1 MKQLIL
7 AFAIILSISISA
19 IAQTTPKDVKNDK
32 QKTELK
38 AHVCTAACKN
48 GKHVYAHS
56 EKGHVCTKECKM
68 KM

>member
-1 MKQLIL
+1 MKKLIL
-7 AFAIILSISISA
+7 AFAMILSISISVS
-19 IAQTTPKDVKNDK
+19 AQSTSKDAKNDK

-38 AHVCTAACKN
+38 AHVCTDACKN
-48 GKHVYAHS
+48 GKHVLAHG